1 MLAGSRTQ
9 LLTLWPVNS
18 ERTREYM
25 EQFYRRLAKGN
36 TTKGEAWIGTQ
47 REMIRNGVPP
57 HFWVPFVLYGDPGPL
72 APQINE

>member
-1 MLAGSRTQ
+1 
-9 LLTLWPVNS
+9 
-18 ERTREYM
+18 M